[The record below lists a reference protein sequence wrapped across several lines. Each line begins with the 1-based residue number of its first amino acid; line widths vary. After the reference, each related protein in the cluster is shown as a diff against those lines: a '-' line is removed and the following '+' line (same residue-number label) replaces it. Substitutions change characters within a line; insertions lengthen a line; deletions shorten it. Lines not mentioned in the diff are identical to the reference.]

1 MNPTGKNIA
10 SSKSWKG
17 LKSLLIGTKNI
28 WDLFYKLKIL
38 DKDIY
43 MI

>member
-17 LKSLLIGTKNI
+17 LKSLWIGTKNI